1 MPQVQFPPPLLDRL
15 EALARAL
22 IDQQAARV
30 LVPPNRDASG
40 FWFGGGNLSR
50 GPDDRIWLA
59 GRYRNYGDS
68 RTGLAAGERGLE
80 CALFVSR
87 DGGESFS
94 KARAWTK
101 AELSSPGDEVLSIEG
116 TALHFNPDGG
126 CELFIS
132 TEKAHPY
139 PDRVREFQ
147 KPGTG
152 IWSIDA
158 MTGDTPETL
167 EAGTL
172 HPVLEE
178 NPEAPD
184 YLHVKDP
191 VAFDLD
197 NGDTGLIFCSH
208 PFCWSSS
215 NTGLGVCPPDAD
227 LFSVRTWQ
235 LIGRGP
241 AWDVAVTRVTNRL
254 PVPRVGRFAD
264 APPVSLY
271 FYDGA
276 ECVRQHEESASGVH
290 RVRGYSCEEIGGIL
304 VGLDAEFPH
313 VERLSRL
320 QPWFVSPY
328 GTGCSRYV
336 DTLVTEA
343 GIRAVWQQSQSDLSQ
358 PLVTHFLP
366 MAEVERILS

>member
-1 MPQVQFPPPLLDRL
+1 MSQHHLSQPLRDRL
-15 EALARAL
+15 EDLARAL

-30 LVPPNRDASG
+30 LVRPNRDASG

-50 GPDDRIWLA
+50 GPDGRIWLA

-68 RTGLAAGERGLE
+68 RTGLAVGERGLE
-80 CALFVSR
+80 CVLFESR
-87 DGGESFS
+87 DSGESFS
-94 KARAWTK
+94 RVRTWTK
-101 AELSSPGDEVLSIEG
+101 ADLSVLGEQVLSIEG
-116 TALHFNPDGG
+116 TALHFTPDGG
-126 CELFIS
+126 CEFFIS
-132 TEKAHPY
+132 TEKSHAY
-139 PDRVREFQ
+139 PERVRQFQ

-152 IWSIDA
+152 IWSIDV
-158 MTGDTPETL
+158 MSGDTPETL
-167 EAGTL
+167 DVHTL
-172 HPVLEE
+172 RPVVAE

-191 VAFDLD
+191 VVFDLD

-215 NTGLGVCPPDAD
+215 NTGLA
-227 LFSVRTWQ
+227 VRTAGTDEFAVRSWQ

-254 PVPRVGRFAD
+254 PIPRLGRFAD
-264 APPVSLY
+264 GPGTSLY

-276 ECVRQHEESASGVH
+276 ECVRQHEQSASGVL
-290 RVRGYSCEEIGGIL
+290 RARGYSCEEIGGVL
-304 VGLDAEFPH
+304 FGFDAQFPR

-320 QPWFVSPY
+320 QPWFVSPQ

-366 MAEVERILS
+366 MTEVERILT